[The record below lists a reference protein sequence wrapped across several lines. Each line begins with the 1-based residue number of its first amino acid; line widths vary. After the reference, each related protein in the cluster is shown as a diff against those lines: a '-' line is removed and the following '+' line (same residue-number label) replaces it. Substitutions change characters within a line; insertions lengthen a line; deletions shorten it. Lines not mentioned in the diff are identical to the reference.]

1 MTPDNVIAVGDGFHN
16 LRGKL
21 VVRGILP
28 VGTQAS
34 LVRRKN
40 GKYLLL
46 DAIALDDE
54 TRQWVLAQTDGGQAI
69 DAVLHLHPFHTIF
82 VKAFHEA
89 FPGAKLYGTTR
100 HHKRAPGLKWEA
112 LRTDEAA
119 LHEMF
124 ADDLEFTVPRGVHL
138 IPENENLHFSSVLA
152 FHPPS
157 KTLHVDDTLNY
168 VRLPLPFSL
177 FKKDMLG
184 FHPTLARVLEE
195 RAGAA
200 DEFREWAKDLVERLR
215 SVENLCAAHTT
226 VLLARHVDG
235 PSIADRVAE
244 ALRGLEGKLAAHA
257 ARFG

>member
-1 MTPDNVIAVGDGFHN
+1 MTPNNVIAVGEGLHN

-54 TRQWVLAQTDGGQAI
+54 TRQWIRSQTDGGNAI
-69 DAVLHLHPFHTIF
+69 EAVLHLHPFHTIF
-82 VKAFHEA
+82 VESFHEA
-89 FPGAKLYGTTR
+89 FPKAKLYGTAR

-112 LRTDEAA
+112 ERTDEPA

-124 ADDLEFTVPRGVHL
+124 ADDLDFMVPRGVHL
-138 IPENENLHFSSVLA
+138 IPTNENLHFSSVLA
-152 FHPPS
+152 FHRAS
-157 KTLHVDDTLNY
+157 KTLHVDDTLNF
-168 VRLPLPFSL
+168 VRLPFPFSL
-177 FKKDMLG
+177 FKKEMLG

-200 DEFREWAKDLVERLR
+200 SDFRAWAQELVERLG

-226 VLLARHVDG
+226 TLLARDVEG
-235 PSIADRVAE
+235 PSIAERVSA
-244 ALRGLEGKLAAHA
+244 AARGLEGKLAAHEA
-257 ARFG
+257 KFG

>member
-1 MTPDNVIAVGDGFHN
+1 MTPSNVIAVGDGFHN

-54 TRQWVLAQTDGGQAI
+54 TRRWVLGQTDGGRAI
-69 DAVLHLHPFHTIF
+69 EAVLHLHPFHTIF
-82 VKAFHEA
+82 VRGFHEA
-89 FPGAKLYGTTR
+89 FPHAKLYGTAR
-100 HHKRAPGLKWEA
+100 HRRRAPDLKWETE
-112 LRTDEAA
+112 RTDDAA

-124 ADDLEFTVPRGVHL
+124 ADDLAFTVPRGVHL
-138 IPENENLHFSSVLA
+138 IPANENLHFSSVLA
-152 FHPPS
+152 FHPAS
-157 KTLHVDDTLNY
+157 KTLHVDDTLNF
-168 VRLPLPFSL
+168 VRLPFPFSL
-177 FKKDMLG
+177 FKNEMLG
-184 FHPTLARVLEE
+184 FHPTLAKVLEE

-200 DEFREWAKDLVERLR
+200 NDFRDWVKELVERLR
-215 SVENLCAAHTT
+215 SVENLCAAHTA
-226 VLLARHVDG
+226 VLLARDVEG
-235 PSIADRVAE
+235 PSIADRVKQA
-244 ALRGLEGKLAAHA
+244 ARSLESKLAAHA